1 MFYDF
6 MIEQF
11 TDQAISLV
19 QAANNGY
26 KEKAELQIN
35 EKEEEIH
42 KRNHVYRRSWH
53 ITQPSSLL
61 FEA

>member
-1 MFYDF
+1 MRGGAQVSVDWAIYKWCWKENGIFYDF

-26 KEKAELQIN
+26 KEKA
-35 EKEEEIH
+35 
-42 KRNHVYRRSWH
+42 
-53 ITQPSSLL
+53 
-61 FEA
+61 